1 MSAARPEDSARPQW
15 PERLERDL
23 LDVIADPCRRYWR
36 QVARADSFGAAQQI
50 RLPALEGLDRALAN
64 AIRAGYRAARAATEV
79 RIRRDL
85 PARLRRAIGRRPVIH
100 AAGPARGDAAAQ
112 ATEILIRRLDQLLIP
127 EDWVE
132 WYAANRVP
140 PLTWALEEK
149 ARRELAARVATG
161 AAQGLAWH
169 DIKRKLRDTYGLG
182 WAHAENVARTEL
194 GTMYTNGALLQ
205 YTQTDL
211 VTRVQFM
218 AILDSRTTPVCARL
232 NGRVF
237 RVTEATASVTPPLHY
252 QCRSTL
258 SPVLAWE
265 DLRPQSPAEAF
276 AGAGPDEY
284 PLEGFGVA
292 DIPEPDPYSVEE
304 LLRPDL
310 AEATGAV
317 RDALQWLARG
327 ATVGWWVR

>member
-1 MSAARPEDSARPQW
+1 MRADWGPLEGELVEAIGEPCRHYWRRVAAAGSFAEAQRLPFPE
-15 PERLERDL
+15 LERVDRVL
-23 LDVIADPCRRYWR
+23 ADV
-36 QVARADSFGAAQQI
+36 V
-50 RLPALEGLDRALAN
+50 
-64 AIRAGYRAARAATEV
+64 RAGYRAARKATV
-79 RIRRDL
+79 DRIRRDL

-132 WYAANRVP
+132 YYAATRVP

-194 GTMYTNGALLQ
+194 ATMYAHGALLH
-205 YTQTDL
+205 YRQTDI
-211 VTRVQFM
+211 VGKVQFM
-218 AILDSRTTPVCARL
+218 AVVDSRTTPVCARL
-232 NGRVF
+232 NGKVF
-237 RVTEATASVTPPLHY
+237 PIGAAPASVTPPLHY

-265 DLRPQSPAEAF
+265 ELPAVTPAEAF
-276 AGAGPDEY
+276 AGAGPDEF
-284 PLEGFGVA
+284 PLPGFGVA
-292 DIPEPDPYSVEE
+292 DLPDGEPYSISE

-310 AEATGAV
+310 AAATGDV
-317 RDALQWLARG
+317 RDALRWLARG
-327 ATVGWWVR
+327 AAAGWWLK